1 MGLNLLSL
9 ATKFLGGAGASQQ
22 PATIQRTAEE
32 TKPASQLEQVNSAIN
47 PNPAVSNTINPQNNA
62 TVNRE
67 TGYSLA
73 INPEVTNPQ
82 ITAMKAETN
91 TNSAPLAKEAGLEI
105 KISQETI
112 NNLRPLFSALK
123 ELATKLAPELNL
135 TSLMK
140 SAQPL
145 LNKSPEASN
154 PVTA

>member
-22 PATIQRTAEE
+22 SAAIQRTAEE

-47 PNPAVSNTINPQNNA
+47 PNPNA

-67 TGYSLA
+67 AGNTLA
-73 INPEVTNPQ
+73 IKPEVANPQ
-82 ITAMKAETN
+82 VAAIKAETN
-91 TNSAPLAKEAGLEI
+91 TNSAPIAKEAGLEI

-154 PVTA
+154 SVTA